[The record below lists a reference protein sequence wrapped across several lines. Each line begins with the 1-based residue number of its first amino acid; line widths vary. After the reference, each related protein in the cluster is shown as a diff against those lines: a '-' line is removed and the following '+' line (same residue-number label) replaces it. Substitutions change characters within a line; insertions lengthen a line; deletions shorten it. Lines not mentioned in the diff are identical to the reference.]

1 MLLLITEEYSNYYNQ
16 YCHTLSHVKKVKDNS
31 NKKYNNDKLILQLNN
46 ALAMENAAI
55 ERLKK
60 RHKEASLP
68 EAKK

>member
-16 YCHTLSHVKKVKDNS
+16 YCHTYHMLRKSKTTPIRS
-31 NKKYNNDKLILQLNN
+31 TINDKLILQLNN